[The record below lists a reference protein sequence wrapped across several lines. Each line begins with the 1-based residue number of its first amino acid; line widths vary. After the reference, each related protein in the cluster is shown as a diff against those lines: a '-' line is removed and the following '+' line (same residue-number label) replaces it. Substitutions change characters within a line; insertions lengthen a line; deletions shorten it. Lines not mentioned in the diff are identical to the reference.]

1 MDSPP
6 SPPPLLGG
14 RSLSLTLACVV
25 AFFFQLQ
32 AFAFAYGPDFR
43 ALGASLNAPWLPT
56 FIFVTS
62 FVAVA
67 FVVTLWWR
75 MRRWAVWGFLA
86 TTATQSLPFVH
97 SGKLSP
103 TMLVLPTLVGGAA
116 AWNWA
121 RLR

>member
-1 MDSPP
+1 LASPT
-6 SPPPLLGG
+6 SSSPLLGG
-14 RSLSLTLACVV
+14 RSLSLTLACAV

-32 AFAFAYGPDFR
+32 AFAFAFGPDFR
-43 ALGASLNAPWLPT
+43 RLGASIEAPWLPT

-62 FVAVA
+62 LIAIGFL
-67 FVVTLWWR
+67 VTLWWR

-86 TTATQSLPFVH
+86 TTATQSLPFVP

-103 TMLVLPTLVGGAA
+103 TMLVLPVLVGGAA